1 MIIEPMDDF
10 WKQMLDELNNTT
22 EEEWRSSWQLQ
33 ERGKAARKWTYSN
46 TFI

>member
-22 EEEWRSSWQLQ
+22 EEEWTQHIVELLKLRL
-33 ERGKAARKWTYSN
+33 ERNKHE
-46 TFI
+46 